1 MLCPCIKRPAG
12 TCPRPK
18 RPVYAPNSAP
28 IRKTMHPCYK
38 RFVGVPKRLPIPK
51 RLSRAK
57 NDSPALKTTCL
68 QPKRHTH
75 SQNDTPMRTTCGG
88 PQPIHGRHKR
98 RKRTTSASPPCSSTT
113 STRSSRWLP
122 APHSHPK
129 QLICDSNDSLGP
141 QK

>member
-75 SQNDTPMRTTCGG
+75 SQNDTPMRTCGG